1 LALSF
6 APIEGQDSAQNR
18 AGGQLGFQARLTL
31 VAASAVAL
39 SILVAAVVVYFVA
52 RAEVLGQIDT
62 GLANRAATASARG
75 SINVGP
81 TVPDPY
87 LLQIVRLDGSVL
99 VSSQAVSPAVPPTPV
114 LPVSGADRLVAE
126 GAAPGFYRTETVN
139 HVPFRIYTS
148 PVFLTRPPPQRAA
161 LEIGVPL
168 TDANRT
174 LDTLQLILIA
184 VAIGGVVLAG
194 ALGRVIA
201 QAGLGPIHR
210 LRRAIDHVTETGDMS
225 SRVPDQGTDELG
237 RLGAHFNRMLAALD
251 QSMRALDQSMR
262 AQRQLVADAS
272 HELRT
277 PLSSLRTNIEV
288 LQRSPA
294 MPIAERDR
302 LLADVVAQ
310 TAELSKLI
318 GDLIDLARDDE
329 SPEAADDV
337 RLDWL
342 VAAAAE
348 RAGLMWPQVRFE
360 AELHDSTVIGQANR
374 LQRAIANLLDNAG
387 KWSPSGGVVE
397 VCVTDHELTVR
408 DHGPGIA
415 PDDLPYVFDR
425 FWRASGARDLPGSGL
440 GLSIVRQVAEAHGAR
455 ITAELPEGGGTLMR
469 LRFPTE
475 H

>member
-1 LALSF
+1 
-6 APIEGQDSAQNR
+6 
-18 AGGQLGFQARLTL
+18 

-52 RAEVLGQIDT
+52 RAEVLGQIDA
-62 GLANRAATASARG
+62 GLESRAAST
-75 SINVGP
+75 IVGRNFVRP
-81 TVPDPY
+81 PVPDPY
-87 LLQIVRLDGSVL
+87 LVQVVLPDGTVRVP
-99 VSSQAVSPAVPPTPV
+99 SPVPGVAPSTTAV
-114 LPVSGADRLVAE
+114 LPVSSADELVVSRSLSA
-126 GAAPGFYRTETVN
+126 YHRSDTVR
-139 HVPFRIYTS
+139 HVSFRIYTR
-148 PVFLTRPPPQRAA
+148 PVIYQGPYGLTPAA
-161 LEIGVPL
+161 LEVGVPL

-174 LDTLQLILIA
+174 LDALQLILIA
-184 VAIGGVVLAG
+184 VAMGGVVLAG

-201 QAGLGPIHR
+201 QAGLGPINR

-225 SRVPDQGTDELG
+225 SRVPDSGTDELG

-277 PLSSLRTNIEV
+277 PLASLRTNIEV
-288 LQRSPA
+288 LQRSPT
-294 MPIAERDR
+294 MPLAERDR

-329 SPEAADDV
+329 SPEPAEEV

-348 RAGLMWPQVRFE
+348 RAGLMWPLVHFA

-374 LQRAIANLLDNAG
+374 LERAIANLLDNAG
-387 KWSPSGGVVE
+387 KWSPPGGVVD

-408 DHGPGIA
+408 DRGPGIA
-415 PDDLPYVFDR
+415 TDDLPYVFDR
-425 FWRASGARDLPGSGL
+425 FWRASGARGLPGSGL

-455 ITAELPEGGGTLMR
+455 VTAERPEGGGTLMR
-469 LRFPTE
+469 LRFTTDR
-475 H
+475 